1 MRPPPPFR
9 YNSRMS
15 RYAYTSHA
23 ADSGSFRI
31 THAVQRLILLNVVIF
46 AAQLVSDPFLLGATG
61 VQLRPGSVAAYWLS
75 FQPDLFVHGY
85 LWKALTYQ
93 FLHSGLF
100 HLFMN
105 MLSLFV
111 FGPDVERALGTRQFY
126 RFYVICGTLGVLAT
140 LFPFVLHGQP
150 VTIMG
155 ASGAVLGVLVA
166 FAMIDPDRQLFL
178 FPIPVPV
185 NARALVFI
193 MVLLNVVS
201 AAGGGAV
208 SVATHFGGM
217 GVGYLYMKCLPGV
230 NAWLHA
236 RRRARP
242 QPRGPR
248 PNLDRVGEEVDNIF
262 KFENRDRR

>member
-1 MRPPPPFR
+1 MTR
-9 YNSRMS
+9 YHQANT
-15 RYAYTSHA
+15 A
-23 ADSGSFRI
+23 GGGGLRI
-31 THAVQRLILLNVVIF
+31 THAVQRLILLNIACF
-46 AAQLVSDPFLLGATG
+46 AGQLLLDPLQLLVTNVFSGPA
-61 VQLRPGSVAAYWLS
+61 LRPGGVVVYWLG
-75 FQPDLFVHGY
+75 FQPDLFVHGH
-85 LWKALTYQ
+85 LWKPFTYQ

-111 FGPDVERALGTRQFY
+111 FGPEVERALGTRQFY
-126 RFYVICGTLGVLAT
+126 RFYIFCGAAGVLAT
-140 LFPFVLHGQP
+140 ILPYLLRGEA

-166 FAMIDPDRQLFL
+166 FAMVDPERELFL

-185 NARALVFI
+185 NARALVLI
-193 MVLLNVVS
+193 MIVLNVMTALS
-201 AAGGGAV
+201 GGAV

-217 GVGYLYMKCLPGV
+217 GAGFLYMKCLPGV

-236 RRRARP
+236 RQRP
-242 QPRGPR
+242 LRDKKPQSG
-248 PNLDRVGEEVDNIF
+248 NLDRVGEEVDNIF

>member
-1 MRPPPPFR
+1 
-9 YNSRMS
+9 MS
-15 RYAYTSHA
+15 RYAYTSHV

-31 THAVQRLILLNVVIF
+31 THAVQRLILLNILIF
-46 AAQLVSDPFLLGATG
+46 ALQVIADPFLLAATK
-61 VQLRPGSVAAYWLS
+61 VLLRPGSIVAYWLS
-75 FQPDLFVHGY
+75 FQPDLFVHGHV
-85 LWKALTYQ
+85 WKAFTYQ

-126 RFYVICGTLGVLAT
+126 RFYIVCGTIGVLAT
-140 LFPFVLHGQP
+140 LFPFVLHGGA

-166 FAMIDPDRQLFL
+166 FAMIDPERQLFL

-185 NARALVFI
+185 NARALVVI
-193 MVLLNVVS
+193 MIVLNIITAS
-201 AAGGGAV
+201 SGGAV

-236 RRRARP
+236 RRRSREKRAPARP
-242 QPRGPR
+242 D
-248 PNLDRVGEEVDNIF
+248 LDRVGEEVDNIF